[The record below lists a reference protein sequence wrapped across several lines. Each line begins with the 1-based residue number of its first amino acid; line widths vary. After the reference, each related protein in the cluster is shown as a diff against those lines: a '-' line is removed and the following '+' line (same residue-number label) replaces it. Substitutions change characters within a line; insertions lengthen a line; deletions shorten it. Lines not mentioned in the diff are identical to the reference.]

1 VSGPVVTAE
10 RLLSREDLDFLLFD
24 WLDAIDLTSRDRF
37 AEHSRETF
45 DALLDLSAQLASDQF
60 ASHNTLADEHEPVMG
75 ADGKLELPPEVG
87 IALKAF
93 IESGLLA
100 APFDEA
106 HGGGQLP
113 NLLTRACLVWFQAA
127 NAGTSSYVLLTL
139 ANAALL
145 AKHGSDDLL
154 RTWLPSLLD
163 GSAFGTMC
171 ISEPDVGSS
180 LADITTQARRTED
193 GSYLVQGTKMWISG
207 GDHDLSDNIV
217 HLVLARTGSPEDG
230 SRGLSLILVPK
241 ILSDG
246 RRNAVTLIGLNHKM
260 GNRATTNTVL
270 AFGDDETPGSA
281 PGAVGYLVGEEGR
294 GLHVMFT
301 MMNDARVGVG
311 FLAAGLGYTGYLRSL
326 EYASSRRQGRPT
338 AAADRRFAPVPLI
351 EHADVRRML
360 LAQKSYV
367 EGGLALC
374 LFAAK
379 LVDDEATAPVPA
391 QRFRATRLLE
401 LLTPIAK
408 SWPAQW
414 CLEANSLAIQ
424 VHGGYGYARDFGI
437 EQLYRDN
444 RLNAIHEGTHGIQA
458 LDLLGRKVLADD
470 GQRLREVVALI
481 TDTVQRAEQSERLRD
496 LAVPVQ
502 AAASRLLAV
511 TDVLAA
517 APREVAL
524 ALASTYLEA
533 MGHLVVAWLWLDQAV
548 AVDQRQDR
556 FSQGKRAAAAYFIT
570 WELPRTAP
578 QLDLLER
585 LDTTV
590 LDTSQDVL

>member
-1 VSGPVVTAE
+1 
-10 RLLSREDLDFLLFD
+10 
-24 WLDAIDLTSRDRF
+24 
-37 AEHSRETF
+37 
-45 DALLDLSAQLASDQF
+45 
-60 ASHNTLADEHEPVMG
+60 MG

>member
-1 VSGPVVTAE
+1 MFEFFRLWLIVVGAGVAIVGV
-10 RLLSREDLDFLLFD
+10 LLSLL
-24 WLDAIDLTSRDRF
+24 
-37 AEHSRETF
+37 
-45 DALLDLSAQLASDQF
+45 
-60 ASHNTLADEHEPVMG
+60 
-75 ADGKLELPPEVG
+75 
-87 IALKAF
+87 
-93 IESGLLA
+93 
-100 APFDEA
+100 
-106 HGGGQLP
+106 GG
-113 NLLTRACLVWFQAA
+113 NR
-127 NAGTSSYVLLTL
+127 
-139 ANAALL
+139 
-145 AKHGSDDLL
+145 
-154 RTWLPSLLD
+154 
-163 GSAFGTMC
+163 
-171 ISEPDVGSS
+171 
-180 LADITTQARRTED
+180 
-193 GSYLVQGTKMWISG
+193 
-207 GDHDLSDNIV
+207 
-217 HLVLARTGSPEDG
+217 VLAPVNRLIDPAFWD
-230 SRGLSLILVPK
+230 SLP
-241 ILSDG
+241 
-246 RRNAVTLIGLNHKM
+246 
-260 GNRATTNTVL
+260 
-270 AFGDDETPGSA
+270 
-281 PGAVGYLVGEEGR
+281 
-294 GLHVMFT
+294 
-301 MMNDARVGVG
+301 DA
-311 FLAAGLGYTGYLRSL
+311 
-326 EYASSRRQGRPT
+326 
-338 AAADRRFAPVPLI
+338 
-351 EHADVRRML
+351 
-360 LAQKSYV
+360 
-367 EGGLALC
+367 
-374 LFAAK
+374 
-379 LVDDEATAPVPA
+379 PA